1 MGSGL
6 SMASVNKIKELAEQ
20 REYNLALDIVDSQD
34 LSKSLNPQFLRI
46 CGDIYM
52 YNGRYVDSR
61 KMYLMAH
68 KLAPEGKRVIYS
80 LIYLYLRMGYMDLA
94 KRYYD
99 LYLFDADELSEETN
113 QVKYIFGK
121 AHKADFDE
129 LYALLC
135 PHYIHNMDYDWS
147 FETYLL
153 LKKMGNDDEASIL
166 ASDYTATFKNSKNSE
181 YISDIEDGKEIPDKH
196 YDVFAAE
203 IVLDED
209 PEQED
214 LRKVEAVLLEADDL
228 RVNPKEAEITIM
240 VDDFEEVDIGTKRR
254 LKKMLKSEEK
264 ENKKNKDQEVEDG
277 SSDNEETEDA
287 IDTDDTKE
295 QDELASTE
303 DAAEVL
309 SDDTVEKQQKVGLFK
324 KIFAKKKHSEEQ
336 EDEGGEDTTEE
347 EKSSDSVGTEKV
359 EEQESDVVSQESEA
373 NEVEEESPEEK
384 EEDSMREL
392 HTNKHNPVISIDF
405 DSDDFAAESDT
416 IEGLKDEDFANP
428 FDDISVFKKE
438 KEEPIFVPKRKTEFS
453 FDDLDF
459 SSDDEDEF
467 EIDDFSLPDDEFGAM
482 NDSCSDDEDGLVEEN
497 YETESDANVEEYV
510 EEACDEEETEVE
522 DEVDVDENYEAE
534 EIESVEE
541 VYDTE
546 DEEYAE
552 ESYDIE
558 SAETDEYESDANVEE
573 YVEETYEEEAEVED
587 EVVEEY
593 EAEEIESVEEVY
605 DIEDE
610 EYAEESYD
618 IESEVED
625 EVVEDYETGTVES
638 TYDESDAN
646 VEEYVEE
653 TYEEEA
659 EAEDEV
665 EVVEDY
671 EAEEIESVEEVYD
684 TEDEEYAE
692 ESYDIE
698 SAEADKYESD
708 ANVEEEEYVEET
720 YDEEET
726 EVEDTYETEMIET
739 ESDMESQSYT
749 GVEVEDDVE
758 INVPVEKVV
767 PEKAKSKLDFPVF
780 RSSLF
785 PNHNKEI
792 KQVENNFNEIMAKGQ
807 DKIQE
812 NLLKEEQMQREA
824 EALLASLGIDLG
836 SITVSNDSMESI
848 NKTLYN
854 EPSRDELKASLK
866 IDSVKKDILKK
877 IKEYR

>member
-166 ASDYTATFKNSKNSE
+166 ASDYIATFKNSKNSE

-214 LRKVEAVLLEADDL
+214 LRKEEAVLLEADDL

-277 SSDNEETEDA
+277 SSDNEEIEEA
-287 IDTDDTKE
+287 IDTDETKE

-359 EEQESDVVSQESEA
+359 EEQESDVVYQESEA
-373 NEVEEESPEEK
+373 NEVEEESLEEK

-482 NDSCSDDEDGLVEEN
+482 NDSSSDDEDGLVEEN

-510 EEACDEEETEVE
+510 EETYDEEETEVE
-522 DEVDVDENYEAE
+522 DEVVEEYEAE

-593 EAEEIESVEEVY
+593 E
-605 DIEDE
+605 
-610 EYAEESYD
+610 
-618 IESEVED
+618 
-625 EVVEDYETGTVES
+625 T
-638 TYDESDAN
+638 
-646 VEEYVEE
+646 
-653 TYEEEA
+653 
-659 EAEDEV
+659 
-665 EVVEDY
+665 
-671 EAEEIESVEEVYD
+671 EEIESVEEVYD

-698 SAEADKYESD
+698 SAEADEYESD

-726 EVEDTYETEMIET
+726 DVEDTYETEMIET